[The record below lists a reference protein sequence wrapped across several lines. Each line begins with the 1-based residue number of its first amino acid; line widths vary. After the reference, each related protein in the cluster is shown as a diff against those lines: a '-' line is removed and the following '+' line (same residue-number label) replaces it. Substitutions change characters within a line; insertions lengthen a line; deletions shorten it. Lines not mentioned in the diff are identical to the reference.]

1 MYTLDTNIL
10 VYAADEEYPLHEQA
24 KRLRDRASREAAR
37 ASLCLPVL
45 LEFFA
50 IITDPERTRNP
61 LSPDDAWQE
70 VEAYLRAFRILY
82 PTSGVIARLGEL
94 VQRYQ
99 ISRQGILD
107 ALIVAIMLDN
117 GVEGIYTAN
126 EDDFRRFRE
135 IKVLEW
141 RA

>member
-1 MYTLDTNIL
+1 MYTLGTNIL
-10 VYAADEEYPLHEQA
+10 VYAADEEYPLHEPA
-24 KRLRDRASREAAR
+24 KRLRNRASREAVR

-50 IITDPERTRNP
+50 IITDPKRTRNP

-70 VEAYLRAFRILY
+70 VETYLRAFRILY

-99 ISRQGILD
+99 ISRQGIFD